1 MKLHLFERS
10 GNAYKVRLLLSML
23 SVPYVKVLL
32 DPAKDELKSPA
43 FLKLS
48 PRGQVPVLEDDG
60 HVFWE
65 STGAMVYLA
74 RKHGGEQ
81 WLPSGAADAAQ
92 VMQWMAF
99 AQNEVLFG
107 LQWARAVV
115 LKLRGGDVEEYRGY
129 GRAGLSLLERHLSQ
143 NSWLALGRTTIADIA
158 NYPYVSLA
166 PEGGIS
172 LEPYPSVTAWL
183 KRVEAVPGW
192 IRRI

>member
-10 GNAYKVRLLLSML
+10 GNAYKVRVLLSML
-23 SVPYVKVLL
+23 NVPYEKVLI
-32 DPAKDELKSPA
+32 DPAKGELKSPA
-43 FLKLS
+43 FLKLN
-48 PRGQVPVLEDDG
+48 PRGQVPVLEDEG
-60 HVFWE
+60 QVFWE

-81 WLPSGAADAAQ
+81 WLPGDAAGMAQ

-107 LQWARAVV
+107 LQWARAVM

-129 GRAGLSLLERHLSQ
+129 GRAGLAFLEQHLSKNQ
-143 NSWLALGRTTIADIA
+143 WLALGRPTIADVA

-166 PEGGIS
+166 PEGGIT
-172 LEPYPSVTAWL
+172 LEPYPSVIAWV
-183 KRVEAVPGW
+183 KRVEALPGW
-192 IRRI
+192 IKRV

>member
-1 MKLHLFERS
+1 MKLHMFERS

-23 SVPYVKVLL
+23 NVPYEKVLL
-32 DPAKDELKSPA
+32 DHTKGELKSAA
-43 FLKLS
+43 FLKLN

-60 HVFWE
+60 QVLWE

-81 WLPSGAADAAQ
+81 WLPSDAAGMAQ

-107 LQWARAVV
+107 LQWARAVM

-129 GRAGLSLLERHLSQ
+129 GRAGLAMLEQHLVKHA
-143 NSWLALGRTTIADIA
+143 WLALDRTTIADIA

-166 PEGGIS
+166 PEGGIA
-172 LEPYPSVTAWL
+172 LEPYPAVIAWV
-183 KRVEAVPGW
+183 KRVEALPGW
-192 IRRI
+192 IKRV